1 MNTKEAKRIS
11 KFLSLVLRHRPE
23 TIGLYLDNNGW
34 AKISELIDKA
44 AQKDVHFNNE
54 DLEWIVANN
63 DKQRFAFNE
72 DHSQIRANQGH
83 SLQAIDLQLQ
93 AIEPPHTLYHGTVS
107 KFIASIKTT
116 GLQKRNRQHVHL
128 SADLTTATTVGS
140 RRGAP
145 VILKVEALKMHQ
157 AGYIFYQSENGVW
170 LTDEV
175 PVNYIKF

>member
-11 KFLSLVLRHRPE
+11 KFLSLVLRHRPD

-34 AKISELIDKA
+34 AKVSELIDKA

-72 DHSQIRANQGH
+72 DHSEIRANQGH
-83 SLQAIDLQLQ
+83 SLQTIDLQLQ
-93 AIEPPHTLYHGTVS
+93 AIEPPHILYHGTVT
-107 KFIASIKTT
+107 KFIDSIKAS
-116 GLQKRNRQHVHL
+116 GLQKRSRQHVHL

-157 AGYIFYQSENGVW
+157 EGYAFYQSKNGVW